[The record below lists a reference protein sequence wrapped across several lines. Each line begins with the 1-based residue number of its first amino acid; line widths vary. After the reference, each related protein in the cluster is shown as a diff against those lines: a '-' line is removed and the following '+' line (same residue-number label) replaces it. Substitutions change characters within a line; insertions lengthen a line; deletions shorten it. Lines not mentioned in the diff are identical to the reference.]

1 MKHWQMEWRR
11 EIWVKSLSSI
21 KNHSLEIVGTKYW
34 VFRCSTYEVK
44 AISNYSS
51 INFSNFA
58 YFEKCILEFTSEL
71 FDVLFTFSAIV
82 KEITTQLPHDRDN
95 YDDTGNFWMYRSNQ
109 WIITIYLSFGWDD
122 FSGEGNSFILGAD
135 HSHHFLILCELKSCY
150 SLETFLQMRLYS

>member
-44 AISNYSS
+44 AISSYSS

-82 KEITTQLPHDRDN
+82 KEITTQLPHEPDN

-109 WIITIYLSFGWDD
+109 WIKVGIWAFAHLP
-122 FSGEGNSFILGAD
+122 LP
-135 HSHHFLILCELKSCY
+135 
-150 SLETFLQMRLYS
+150 

>member
-1 MKHWQMEWRR
+1 MILLIKLDKAFVDETLTDRMKAWNVSE
-11 EIWVKSLSSI
+11 KFKYN
-21 KNHSLEIVGTKYW
+21 KNHSREIVGTKYW

-109 WIITIYLSFGWDD
+109 WIKVDIWAFAQLP
-122 FSGEGNSFILGAD
+122 LP
-135 HSHHFLILCELKSCY
+135 
-150 SLETFLQMRLYS
+150 